1 MIPEFN
7 NLIKGLA
14 DKNTEKE
21 KESKIMCD
29 TWITQQLQ
37 KKDESS
43 IDAFFEYIR
52 SNSDQPQPQQATTLS
67 LGALNAYGIFAHSIK
82 SDDKLRDKYVPSIL
96 DTLIQ
101 SYFNNEANSRV
112 RSFNY
117 RLKES

>member
-21 KESKIMCD
+21 KESKIQCD
-29 TWITQQLQ
+29 TWITQQMQ
-37 KKDESS
+37 KKDEPT

-52 SNSDQPQPQQATTLS
+52 TQSEQMQQAPSLA
-67 LGALNAYGIFAHSIK
+67 LGALNAFGIFAHSIK
-82 SDDKLRDKYVPSIL
+82 SDEKLREKYVPSIL
-96 DTLIQ
+96 ETLIQ

-112 RSFNY
+112 DHYNDRP
-117 RLKES
+117 RE